1 VPQKSDVAS
10 LQKPNNQCYSENSH
24 SSSFAEA
31 EAAFSGKMS
40 VSIADAGETAV
51 VVSMV
56 GGTKWTEEPSKPT
69 LEVDE
74 DLMDDA
80 VKPDGNSYKVERQSS
95 KKTDVQPTVEAP
107 ELELSLSCDAS
118 FSHLSTSLVLAELK
132 TICDDG
138 TVNEPIIGDGVK
150 NSLRKLFNDSLAR
163 NKLSGKESSEGL
175 HLGLSLGCSSSGNY
189 ACVIFVHLSFFIHT
203 IKHK

>member
-1 VPQKSDVAS
+1 M
-10 LQKPNNQCYSENSH
+10 
-24 SSSFAEA
+24 A
-31 EAAFSGKMS
+31 EAAFSGKMT

-56 GGTKWTEEPSKPT
+56 GGTKWTEEPNKPA
-69 LEVDE
+69 LEADK

-80 VKPDGNSYKVERQSS
+80 VKPDGNRHKVERQSS
-95 KKTDVQPTVEAP
+95 EKTDVQPTMEAR

-138 TVNEPIIGDGVK
+138 TVNEPIIGDDVK
-150 NSLRKLFNDSLAR
+150 NSLTKLFNDSLVR
-163 NKLSGKESSEGL
+163 NKMSEKESSEGL
-175 HLGLSLGCSSSGNY
+175 HLGLSLGCSSPGNY
-189 ACVIFVHLSFFIHT
+189 ACDIFVHLSFSST
-203 IKHK
+203 Q